1 MGEVI
6 LETSN
11 QESSSRSKLRNKLQ
25 DSSEVKTE
33 KNPRPKKRRK
43 LLTEDEFYSIIQE
56 ELRKKGVIIPSNIV
70 FARAKDMTL
79 EERRKEAGKPL
90 YISRYE

>member
-11 QESSSRSKLRNKLQ
+11 QENSSKNKLRNKLQ
-25 DSSEVKTE
+25 ASSEVKTE
-33 KNPRPKKRRK
+33 KKPQPKKRRK
-43 LLTEDEFYSIIQE
+43 LLTEDEFYSVIQE

>member
-1 MGEVI
+1 MSEVI
-6 LETSN
+6 FETSN
-11 QESSSRSKLRNKLQ
+11 QENSSKSKLRNKLQ
-25 DSSEVKTE
+25 ASSQVKTE
-33 KNPRPKKRRK
+33 KNLQPKKRRK

-90 YISRYE
+90 YIARYE

>member
-1 MGEVI
+1 MSEVI

-11 QESSSRSKLRNKLQ
+11 QENSSKSKLRNKLQ
-25 DSSEVKTE
+25 AISQVKTE
-33 KNPRPKKRRK
+33 KKLQPKKRKK

-70 FARAKDMTL
+70 FARAKNMTL

-90 YISRYE
+90 YIARYE